1 MVRRIFVEKKKGFD
15 VEAQSLCADI
25 RENLGI
31 KGLTGVR
38 VLNRYDMDG
47 LSDELYRKSV
57 LMFSQNLPSILSQ
70 KKRICR
76 MRLSYSLRSIFRVST
91 ISVRIRLRSVSS
103 LSAWDRSLRSSFPE

>member
-38 VLNRYDMDG
+38 VLNRYDMD
-47 LSDELYRKSV
+47 
-57 LMFSQNLPSILSQ
+57 SILSQ

>member
-47 LSDELYRKSV
+47 LSD

>member
-15 VEAQSLCADI
+15 VEAQGLCEDI

-31 KGLTGVR
+31 RGLTDVR

-57 LMFSQNLPSILSQ
+57 FDVFAEPAVDTVAEEVDLSDAAFV
-70 KKRICR
+70 
-76 MRLSYSLRSIFRVST
+76 FRDSMT
-91 ISVRIRLRSVSS
+91 SERIRQ
-103 LSAWDRSLRSSFPE
+103 LSAFSSSACSRSLR